1 MKKSLLLTILAVGI
15 TAIVSR
21 AAEDGSVYV
30 VPVNADGTATVNA
43 DGSYSGQVVMTAA
56 EGQPG
61 LTATH
66 VRLAHGF
73 VFLAVNG
80 DASKHTFY
88 TLRGDEVS
96 FDTKNPLMI
105 ETDLSRHINVPA
117 GVYDITFYSST
128 GSGSS
133 FAITAHTSTGAYN
146 ITADADVPAVYY
158 DLQGRR
164 IDGTPAP
171 GLYIARSGE
180 KVAKVYIP

>member
-1 MKKSLLLTILAVGI
+1 MAAILPALASYASDDEGTVF
-15 TAIVSR
+15 
-21 AAEDGSVYV
+21 V

-43 DGSYSGQVVMTAA
+43 DGSYSGQVAMTAT

-66 VRLAHGF
+66 VHLDHGF

-105 ETDLSRHINVPA
+105 ETDLSRHIDVSE

-133 FAITAHTSTGAYN
+133 FAITVHTSTGAYD
-146 ITADADVPAVYY
+146 ITADAGVPAVYY
-158 DLQGRR
+158 DMQGRR
-164 IDGTPAP
+164 VADGGSLAP
-171 GLYIARSGE
+171 GLYIARRGE

>member
-1 MKKSLLLTILAVGI
+1 M
-15 TAIVSR
+15 TAIASL
-21 AAEDGSVYV
+21 AAEDGTVYI

-43 DGSYSGQVVMTAA
+43 DGSYSGQVAMTAT

-66 VRLAHGF
+66 VRLDHGF

-105 ETDLSRHINVPA
+105 ETDDLSRHIEVPA
-117 GVYDITFYSST
+117 GSYDITFYSST

-133 FAITAHTSTGAYN
+133 FFIKRNSTSIEDITAE
-146 ITADADVPAVYY
+146 TAPGEAVYY
-158 DLQGRR
+158 DLRGRR
-164 IDGTPAP
+164 INGTPAP
-171 GLYIARSGE
+171 GLYIARQGE